1 MVNLSVGEAINM
13 HMIDTSAQLAGR
25 ARGHEL
31 NAQAG
36 HEQLP
41 HTHTRTHLWMRVCI
55 HRGTRVGYSFVLL
68 RQTGKMAAI
77 ETSGECKYPV
87 IVLKVLA
94 VL

>member
-36 HEQLP
+36 HVVA
-41 HTHTRTHLWMRVCI
+41 TCI
-55 HRGTRVGYSFVLL
+55 N
-68 RQTGKMAAI
+68 
-77 ETSGECKYPV
+77 
-87 IVLKVLA
+87 
-94 VL
+94 